1 MMPLSEAAFLFQSY
15 RCFTESVKKA
25 LKLRLSGLSAELRLH
40 DTVLD

>member
-15 RCFTESVKKA
+15 RRFTESVKKA
-25 LKLRLSGLSAELRLH
+25 LKLRLSAELRLH